1 MNTPNPPAIFLMGAT
16 ASGKTDLAIALSQH
30 FPLEIVSVDSALIYR
45 GMDIGTAKPGKQTL
59 ARYPH
64 HLVDTHDP
72 TESYSAAQFRDDA
85 LQLLHDIT
93 NRGSIPLLVGGT
105 FLYFRAL
112 EYGLSP
118 LPKADANIRERLTNE
133 AEESGWKALHQRL
146 QQLDPESAKKIH
158 HNDPQRLQRAL
169 EVIEI
174 TGQPLSVL
182 QQQGKT
188 CTLPFK
194 LLKMDTSLIDR
205 EYVRQRIA
213 LRFEQMMNDGL
224 LDEVRAL
231 HQQGNLSPDMPS
243 IRSIGYRQLWA
254 YLEGQGTLDEAIEK
268 AIIAS
273 RQYAKRQYTWL
284 RREQNL
290 LPISG
295 QTAPAL
301 DLATR
306 YIKPLIKQTNR
317 L

>member
-1 MNTPNPPAIFLMGAT
+1 MNSHKPPAIFLMGAT
-16 ASGKTDLAIALSQH
+16 ASGKTDLAIALTKR
-30 FPLEIVSVDSALIYR
+30 FPIEIISVDSALIYR
-45 GMDIGTAKPGKQTL
+45 GMDIGTAKPDKQTL

-72 TESYSAAQFRDDA
+72 TESYSVAQFREDA
-85 LQLLHDIT
+85 LTLLHEIT
-93 NRGSIPLLVGGT
+93 ARGNIPLLVGGT

-112 EYGLSP
+112 ENGLSP
-118 LPKADANIRERLTNE
+118 LPQANPVIRERLSKE
-133 AEESGWKALHQRL
+133 AEALGWPALHQRL
-146 QQLDPESAKKIH
+146 EQLDPESANKIH

-182 QQQGKT
+182 QQQSNT
-188 CTLPFK
+188 CTLPFE
-194 LLKMDTSLIDR
+194 LLKMNTSLIDR
-205 EYVRQRIA
+205 DLLKQRIA
-213 LRFEQMMNDGL
+213 TRFKQMMNDGL
-224 LDEVRAL
+224 LDEVTAL
-231 HQQGNLSPDMPS
+231 HQQSNLSPDMPS

-254 YLEGQGTLDEAIEK
+254 FLEGQDTLDEAIEK

-290 LPISG
+290 LPIDG

-301 DLATR
+301 DLATS
-306 YIKPLIKQTNR
+306 YIKRLIQQTNR